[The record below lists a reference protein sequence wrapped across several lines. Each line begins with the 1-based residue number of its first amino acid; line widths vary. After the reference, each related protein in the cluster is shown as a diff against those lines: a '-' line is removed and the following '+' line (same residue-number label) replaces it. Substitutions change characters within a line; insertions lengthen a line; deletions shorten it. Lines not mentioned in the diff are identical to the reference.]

1 MSTNAQIDLYTWKT
15 PNGRKVSILLEE
27 LGVAYDVHAVAIGKD
42 EQFTPAFLKISPNN
56 KIPAIVDRRMSTPVS
71 VFETGA
77 IMAYLCDTTPGGERF
92 WPTSPAARAEVH
104 QWLMWQMSGVGPFFG
119 RTYRF
124 LNKRA
129 GDPDNGR
136 WVADEFLDEATRLL
150 KILDG
155 QLKHTGAFMS
165 STGYS
170 IADMATW
177 TWVDGMFDLIAKE
190 RPALTALHAI
200 ARWREN
206 IGARH
211 AVAKGN
217 AVP

>member
-27 LGVAYDVHAVAIGKD
+27 LGLAYDVHAVDISKD
-42 EQFTPAFLKISPNN
+42 EQFAPEFLKIAPNN
-56 KIPAIVDRRMSTPVS
+56 KIPAIVDRRHAEPVS

-77 IMAYLCDTTPGGERF
+77 IMAYLCETTPGGERF
-92 WPTSPAARAEVH
+92 WPTTPAARAEVH
-104 QWLMWQMSGVGPFFG
+104 QWLMWQMGGVGPFFG

-124 LNKRA
+124 LNKRPK
-129 GDPDNGR
+129 DPENGR

-150 KILDG
+150 KVLDG
-155 QLKHTGAFMS
+155 QLKKTGAFMS

-177 TWVDGMFDLIAKE
+177 TWVNGLLDVFAKE
-190 RPALTALHAI
+190 RPELGQLEHVK
-200 ARWREN
+200 RWREN
-206 IGARH
+206 VGARH
-211 AVAKGN
+211 AVQKGN
-217 AVP
+217 AIP